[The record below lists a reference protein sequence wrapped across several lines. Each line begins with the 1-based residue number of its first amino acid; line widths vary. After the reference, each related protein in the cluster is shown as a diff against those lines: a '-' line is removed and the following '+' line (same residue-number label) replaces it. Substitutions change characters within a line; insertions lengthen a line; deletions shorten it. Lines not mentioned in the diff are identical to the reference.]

1 MDEDDL
7 PRVPFLDRLG
17 DGARASLRRARS
29 PARPAH
35 PDDDDATAPAP
46 DATTATLLPALW
58 ADRDPAAETRA
69 RAHRARGPKRKS
81 TTPLD
86 DALARALAAVAARDG
101 APPSHFD
108 RWRRILDDAERP
120 LARAATRDVFVA
132 GPETALPALP
142 ARPAPSLTW
151 DQHHVFLQYP
161 PTRRRVAAELPRG
174 LTPALLAEL
183 YRSVEREQRRYMA
196 HLDAVARANPD
207 GGASYLTVGPVR
219 VARAEEVARARE
231 VRRGLA
237 RAPRFVSVSRVDGG
251 DVSLV
256 AARLARLE
264 PVHFERLESGS
275 GVEPT
280 PAPVPLPPD
289 AFPRRGD
296 RLAEDAA
303 AALEATGEA
312 AGEGAEESPSP
323 VASASSALASR
334 DGVPLD
340 AALTSRAFACLA
352 GNAPGRFHRA
362 WDVPVTIV
370 AAEDAAE
377 DGSKIFPGR
386 FHRVVVDDPLPSRD
400 AAAATVR
407 ARTAAVYETAI
418 RARCVAKG
426 ARPTRLR
433 GVFLLGSLRVAVAS
447 ADAYAEGDDPA
458 APTRDARCKPEYRRK
473 PEFRRRADDIQTDAR
488 RRAVGRHRTRG
499 GFVGRDGVLVG
510 VSGDATAR
518 VHDDD
523 DSRRRGGGRRRR
535 RRDARRRRRRP
546 RAGADAPPPPP
557 HLPLRARTIHV
568 SIRVK
573 VGTEAY
579 RNAPFRN
586 DDDAEDASSAEDAAG
601 GADRE
606 PRPRARV
613 RPRRRDRHR
622 RARPRTTPRVRT
634 GTVRPLAR
642 VGRDA
647 AVMYREANGGNG
659 GTRETRRDARSLR
672 NARGSVRV
680 GAGAGRG
687 GGRGRRR
694 GGRFRG
700 SGRRDRPPGEG
711 GHPPG
716 EGGHPPGEGGH
727 PRAADPASKAGAL
740 RIRASRLFPR
750 RATRTRTRIRPWCT
764 ISTRR
769 SRWPPPIRIARMFRW
784 TCSLPRS
791 RRSGRFDARSR
802 RGGNRR
808 SPARENRE
816 KCGRHSSPR
825 PATTGTGTGFGTEST
840 PRIATSSIG
849 EAAAARGRAG
859 RTKAAAPA
867 PRARCAAP
875 ITP

>member
-1 MDEDDL
+1 M
-7 PRVPFLDRLG
+7 
-17 DGARASLRRARS
+17 
-29 PARPAH
+29 
-35 PDDDDATAPAP
+35 
-46 DATTATLLPALW
+46 
-58 ADRDPAAETRA
+58 
-69 RAHRARGPKRKS
+69 
-81 TTPLD
+81 
-86 DALARALAAVAARDG
+86 
-101 APPSHFD
+101 
-108 RWRRILDDAERP
+108 
-120 LARAATRDVFVA
+120 
-132 GPETALPALP
+132 
-142 ARPAPSLTW
+142 
-151 DQHHVFLQYP
+151 
-161 PTRRRVAAELPRG
+161 
-174 LTPALLAEL
+174 
-183 YRSVEREQRRYMA
+183 
-196 HLDAVARANPD
+196 
-207 GGASYLTVGPVR
+207 
-219 VARAEEVARARE
+219 
-231 VRRGLA
+231 
-237 RAPRFVSVSRVDGG
+237 
-251 DVSLV
+251 
-256 AARLARLE
+256 
-264 PVHFERLESGS
+264 
-275 GVEPT
+275 
-280 PAPVPLPPD
+280 
-289 AFPRRGD
+289 
-296 RLAEDAA
+296 
-303 AALEATGEA
+303 
-312 AGEGAEESPSP
+312 
-323 VASASSALASR
+323 
-334 DGVPLD
+334 
-340 AALTSRAFACLA
+340 
-352 GNAPGRFHRA
+352 
-362 WDVPVTIV
+362 TIV

-458 APTRDARCKPEYRRK
+458 APTRDARCKPEYRCK

-488 RRAVGRHRTRG
+488 GEPWDGIEPEEVSWDETASWWASLATRPPGSTTTTIRA
-499 GFVGRDGVLVG
+499 DAAEGVV
-510 VSGDATAR
+510 VAVETPADAAD
-518 VHDDD
+518 V
-523 DSRRRGGGRRRR
+523 
-535 RRDARRRRRRP
+535 A

-557 HLPLRARTIHV
+557 HLPLTREDDPRFDSCEGRNGGVPERTL
-568 SIRVK
+568 
-573 VGTEAY
+573 
-579 RNAPFRN
+579 FRN

-606 PRPRARV
+606 PWFSRAGFDPAAAIATVARV
-613 RPRRRDRHR
+613 LERLREFEPGRYVLSH
-622 RARPRTTPRVRT
+622 AC
-634 GTVRPLAR
+634 
-642 VGRDA
+642 GRDA
-647 AVMYREANGGNG
+647 AVMYREANGGTR

-680 GAGAGRG
+680 GAGG
-687 GGRGRRR
+687 GGGAEAGVEDARGAISRVWTQRPT
-694 GGRFRG
+694 GKV
-700 SGRRDRPPGEG
+700 DIPPGKVDI
-711 GHPPG
+711 PPG
-716 EGGHPPGEGGH
+716 KVGI

-769 SRWPPPIRIARMFRW
+769 SRWPPPIRIARMFHL

-867 PRARCAAP
+867 TRARCAAP